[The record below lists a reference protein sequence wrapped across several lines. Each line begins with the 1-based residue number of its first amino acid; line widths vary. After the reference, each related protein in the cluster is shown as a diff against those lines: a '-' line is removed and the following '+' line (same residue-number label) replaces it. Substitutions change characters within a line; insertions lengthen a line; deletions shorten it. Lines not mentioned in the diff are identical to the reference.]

1 LSPVHGFQPH
11 NAPLG
16 IHFLRSANAHAGYE
30 RTALVALHGSWNRKT
45 PDGYKV
51 VALRWLEDGRIV
63 EADFM
68 TGFLGP
74 DGIIG
79 RPAGV
84 TEGPDGAIFVSDDYA
99 GVVYRITSQAP

>member
-1 LSPVHGFQPH
+1 
-11 NAPLG
+11 
-16 IHFLRSANAHAGYE
+16 
-30 RTALVALHGSWNRKT
+30 
-45 PDGYKV
+45 

-63 EADFM
+63 ESDFM
-68 TGFLGP
+68 TGFLSP

-99 GVVYRITSQAP
+99 GVVYRITAATP